1 MAQIARENGINDN
14 LLFNWRHQYRKGGL
28 LPSGKNMPALLPVT
42 LTPEPDNKIPAPA
55 QEPEQINTPPDSLCC
70 ELVLPA
76 GTLRLKGEL
85 TPALLQTLI
94 REIKGSSH

>member
-1 MAQIARENGINDN
+1 SLALTQI
-14 LLFNWRHQYRKGGL
+14 
-28 LPSGKNMPALLPVT
+28 
-42 LTPEPDNKIPAPA
+42 
-55 QEPEQINTPPDSLCC
+55 PEQINTPPDSLCC

-94 REIKGSSH
+94 REMKGSSH

>member
-1 MAQIARENGINDN
+1 GADFFFFSKHVLSPESPGNRPHPHYCLISLALTQI
-14 LLFNWRHQYRKGGL
+14 
-28 LPSGKNMPALLPVT
+28 
-42 LTPEPDNKIPAPA
+42 
-55 QEPEQINTPPDSLCC
+55 PEQINTPPDSLCC

-94 REIKGSSH
+94 REMKGSSH